1 MRAGVRATVTRTGSG
16 LRGGLLSNLAAV
28 LGLALALG
36 FASACSRSE
45 DASGAKDAAPVPSAA
60 PAQVGPRDVAVLD
73 VKGFGTV
80 RFELLGDKAPG
91 HVANFEKLAES
102 GFYDGTTFHR
112 VIPGFMIQG
121 GDPNS
126 RNRDPRDDGMGGPG
140 YQIPEEFNDTR
151 HVRGVV
157 SMARGGG
164 VNTAGSQFFI
174 VVQDQPHLD
183 GQYTAFGRVVSG
195 MDVVDRIVATP
206 RDEFGRH
213 GPPDRP
219 IEDVLI
225 ESVRIERP
233 GAGAGSPPASAP
245 AAPSAA
251 PGPAIGGAPPA
262 APAPAPTEPSP
273 GATDR
278 AARDAFHE

>member
-1 MRAGVRATVTRTGSG
+1 MRAWTRATATQTGPG
-16 LRGGLLSNLAAV
+16 LRGALFSSLGTL
-28 LGLALALG
+28 LGLVLALG
-36 FASACSRSE
+36 LVAACSRSE
-45 DASGAKDAAPVPSAA
+45 DAPGAKAGAPVPPAA
-60 PAQVGPRDVAVLD
+60 PAPAGPRDVAVLD
-73 VKGFGTV
+73 VKGFGTI
-80 RFELLGDKAPG
+80 RFELLADKAPG
-91 HVANFEKLAES
+91 HVANFEKLAAS

-121 GDPNS
+121 GDPNT

-140 YQIPEEFNDTR
+140 YQISEEFNDTR

-213 GPPDRP
+213 GPADRP
-219 IEDVLI
+219 IEDVVI

-233 GAGAGSPPASAP
+233 GAGSPAAPAS
-245 AAPSAA
+245 AAPSA
-251 PGPAIGGAPPA
+251 PPLPATGDAPPA
-262 APAPAPTEPSP
+262 AAAAAPAEASP
-273 GATDR
+273 RAADG
-278 AARDAFHE
+278 AARDGFSE